1 MNLRPPDYQ
10 SSALPTELREQ
21 ICGGGQP
28 TFTALAARGLPRP
41 GGFPPLYSV
50 SLHGAAERTRT
61 SEPDELPDHP
71 LSRRAD
77 YQLSDCC
84 RLPGRTIFTLF
95 HRRRPHRKPEYPGT
109 RYGCSLA
116 AGVGFEPTG
125 HVSGRRFSGPIGY
138 HYHTLPCG
146 EEGGT
151 RTLKPHLQGS
161 DRLAI
166 CCLAIGLTP
175 SFRLQ
180 IV

>member
-1 MNLRPPDYQ
+1 TIPNWCSRQGLNLRPPDYQ

-95 HRRRPHRKPEYPGT
+95 HRRRAHRKPAYPG
-109 RYGCSLA
+109 
-116 AGVGFEPTG
+116 
-125 HVSGRRFSGPIGY
+125 RR
-138 HYHTLPCG
+138 
-146 EEGGT
+146 
-151 RTLKPHLQGS
+151 
-161 DRLAI
+161 
-166 CCLAIGLTP
+166 
-175 SFRLQ
+175 
-180 IV
+180 